1 MGIKIWVVGGALR
14 DYLINEE
21 ATDID
26 FVINEDIKKFA
37 KKIRK
42 NNIRVNDTYIKY
54 KTISLIINE
63 KQYHITS
70 LRKDLISFGRS
81 AFVDNAFSLIE
92 DVKRRDFTINSLYL
106 DSQGNLID
114 LFDGKNDIIK
124 RKLVFIGNPIERIE
138 EDYLRIIR
146 FCRFS
151 GNFYNYLPKNLEK
164 EITSRVPNIINL
176 SNMRIRDEIDKILL
190 VKNFKK
196 CLLMMTKLTID
207 KYLLINNSNNHKF
220 TIHAGFILYNF
231 KIIDFIKFNAI
242 TLIQNEKLDLIS
254 VIMIHLYGESNI
266 EMIIN
271 RFDLN
276 KRKTK
281 FLHFVRQI
289 INLKN
294 NIIINFFNKLEVRK
308 KKIKL
313 LQLIWE
319 FRCSINPKK
328 QGLFKKDRIP
338 FNWYKFALLHV
349 FSFEKIKDVD
359 LFEIKWPIFPIVR
372 EEIVKLKEINTY
384 DQVEK
389 LFFQA
394 EEFWVNNNFKS
405 SPKEILY
412 FLKNR

>member
-1 MGIKIWVVGGALR
+1 M
-14 DYLINEE
+14 
-21 ATDID
+21 
-26 FVINEDIKKFA
+26 
-37 KKIRK
+37 
-42 NNIRVNDTYIKY
+42 
-54 KTISLIINE
+54 
-63 KQYHITS
+63 
-70 LRKDLISFGRS
+70 RKDLISLGRS
-81 AFVDNAFSLIE
+81 AYVDNAFSLKE

-106 DSQGNLID
+106 DPQGNLID
-114 LFDGKNDIIK
+114 LFNGKNDINK

-151 GNFYNYLPKNLEK
+151 GNFDNDMPKNLKK

-176 SNMRIRDEIDKILL
+176 SNKRIRDEIDKILL
-190 VKNFKK
+190 VKNFNK
-196 CLLMMTKLTID
+196 CLFMMTKLTLD
-207 KYLLINNSNNHKF
+207 KYLLINNNNNHKF
-220 TIHAGFILYNF
+220 NIHAGFIINNF
-231 KIIDFIKFNAI
+231 KIICFIKFNAT
-242 TLIQNEKLDLIS
+242 TLIQNERLDLIS

-294 NIIINFFNKLEVRK
+294 NFKNNFLNTLENRE

-319 FRCSINPKK
+319 FRLSINNRE

-359 LFEIKWPIFPIVR
+359 LFEIKWPKFPLIR
-372 EEIVKLKEINTY
+372 DDILKLKKIITH

-394 EEFWVNNNFKS
+394 EEFWVNKNFKS
-405 SPKEILY
+405 SPEEILH
-412 FLKNR
+412 FLKNE